1 MKSFIETSPGIITF
15 RALPY
20 PLPAHTQELLK
31 DSSAVLA
38 ALNDAIEKAATKPA
52 KKKQS
57 TNITLLPRFRT
68 ARRIIADVP
77 RRRNDSPDHP
87 FAPSCITA
95 PNPRRLKLN
104 YSHSGA
110 VIGF

>member
-31 DSSAVLA
+31 ASGAHLA

-52 KKKQS
+52 KKKAVEDYNAAFLDFEQQEE
-57 TNITLLPRFRT
+57 LLRT
-68 ARRIIADVP
+68 YVGVEVTRPIIRSIQVA
-77 RRRNDSPDHP
+77 
-87 FAPSCITA
+87 
-95 PNPRRLKLN
+95 
-104 YSHSGA
+104 
-110 VIGF
+110 

>member
-31 DSSAVLA
+31 ASGAHLA

-52 KKKQS
+52 KKKAVDEYNAAFLDFEQQEE
-57 TNITLLPRFRT
+57 LLRT
-68 ARRIIADVP
+68 YLGVEMTRPIIRSLQVA
-77 RRRNDSPDHP
+77 
-87 FAPSCITA
+87 
-95 PNPRRLKLN
+95 
-104 YSHSGA
+104 
-110 VIGF
+110 

>member
-31 DSSAVLA
+31 ASGAHLV

-52 KKKQS
+52 KKKAVDEYNAAFLDFEQQEE
-57 TNITLLPRFRT
+57 LLRT
-68 ARRIIADVP
+68 YLGVEMTRPIIRSLQVA
-77 RRRNDSPDHP
+77 
-87 FAPSCITA
+87 
-95 PNPRRLKLN
+95 
-104 YSHSGA
+104 
-110 VIGF
+110 

>member
-38 ALNDAIEKAATKPA
+38 ALNDAIEKAATKSA
-52 KKKQS
+52 KKKAVEEYNAAFLDFEQQEE
-57 TNITLLPRFRT
+57 LLRT
-68 ARRIIADVP
+68 YIGVEVTRPIIRSLQVA
-77 RRRNDSPDHP
+77 
-87 FAPSCITA
+87 
-95 PNPRRLKLN
+95 
-104 YSHSGA
+104 
-110 VIGF
+110 

>member
-20 PLPAHTQELLK
+20 PLPAHAQELLK

-57 TNITLLPRFRT
+57 TNITLLSSISNSKKNYCGRT
-68 ARRIIADVP
+68 SA
-77 RRRNDSPDHP
+77 S
-87 FAPSCITA
+87 
-95 PNPRRLKLN
+95 K
-104 YSHSGA
+104 
-110 VIGF
+110 

>member
-52 KKKQS
+52 KKKAVDEYNAAFLDFEQQEE
-57 TNITLLPRFRT
+57 LLRT
-68 ARRIIADVP
+68 YLGVEMTRPII
-77 RRRNDSPDHP
+77 RS
-87 FAPSCITA
+87 
-95 PNPRRLKLN
+95 LQ
-104 YSHSGA
+104 GA
-110 VIGF
+110 

>member
-1 MKSFIETSPGIITF
+1 MKSFVENPIGIITF

-52 KKKQS
+52 KKKAVDEYNAAFLDFEQQEE
-57 TNITLLPRFRT
+57 LLRT
-68 ARRIIADVP
+68 YLGVEMTRPIIRPLHVA
-77 RRRNDSPDHP
+77 
-87 FAPSCITA
+87 
-95 PNPRRLKLN
+95 
-104 YSHSGA
+104 
-110 VIGF
+110 

>member
-31 DSSAVLA
+31 ASGAHLA
-38 ALNDAIEKAATKPA
+38 ALNDAIEKAASKSA

-57 TNITLLPRFRT
+57 TSTTLLFSISNSKKNYCGRT
-68 ARRIIADVP
+68 SA
-77 RRRNDSPDHP
+77 S
-87 FAPSCITA
+87 
-95 PNPRRLKLN
+95 K
-104 YSHSGA
+104 
-110 VIGF
+110 